1 MHRQFCSG
9 FGISAYYPHIFLL
22 YNMLILSN
30 HYMYI
35 FFFDINLY
43 SVYHYCNIYWWIQYK
58 SVLKILIIVKRNHT
72 KFSEFQITGISVFRN
87 SEIMV
92 LRIHYMR
99 STFSYFCLY
108 KKKHVCNCPIAV
120 VSKWYT
126 GMSRQAFNWMFI
138 TFLT

>member
-9 FGISAYYPHIFLL
+9 FGISAYYPHIFLF

-35 FFFDINLY
+35 FFFILTY
-43 SVYHYCNIYWWIQYK
+43 TVYTIIVMNIYWWIQYK
-58 SVLKILIIVKRNHT
+58 SLKILIIVKRNHI
-72 KFSEFQITGISVFRN
+72 KFLEFQITGISIFRN

-99 STFSYFCLY
+99 STFSYFCLH
-108 KKKHVCNCPIAV
+108 KKKHVCNCPIGV
-120 VSKWYT
+120 VFKVIYVT
-126 GMSRQAFNWMFI
+126 AGF
-138 TFLT
+138 